1 MYYPLFSSLNTGRGM
16 EGLRRIRWLARNT
29 GHMMDFAFPNL
40 LVVTIYN
47 RSQLIQ
53 DLDEDAYKFINCI

>member
-1 MYYPLFSSLNTGRGM
+1 MAWEKYRSQ
-16 EGLRRIRWLARNT
+16 
-29 GHMMDFAFPNL
+29 DFAFPNL